1 METNFDNPEEE
12 ENNENEKKQEEEK
25 KPEEK
30 GQVMDNILS
39 NEKNE
44 KKEDKKD
51 IIPYED
57 KILFNYTYAPR
68 FPNRKLFEY
77 NEEERKNIFTENELY
92 NYTTYGI
99 FYCEK
104 NNTATGEQC
113 LYGKLICPDCMK
125 LTQKMHKLRP
135 NYLINDAGRLCTLKR
150 NKICCGGKF
159 NGIFKKDGIDYN
171 FYYKC
176 GHSGQCNSC
185 NRLNQVFEKYYD
197 AELLKKLRNRDKKLL
212 DGI

>member
-1 METNFDNPEEE
+1 METTFDNPEEE

-57 KILFNYTYAPR
+57 KILFNCTYAR
-68 FPNRKLFEY
+68 FPDRKLFEY

-113 LYGKLICPDCMK
+113 LYGKLICPNCMK

>member
-1 METNFDNPEEE
+1 METTFDNPEEE

-57 KILFNYTYAPR
+57 KILFNCTYAR
-68 FPNRKLFEY
+68 FPERKLFEY

-113 LYGKLICPDCMK
+113 LYGKLICPNCMK

>member
-1 METNFDNPEEE
+1 MEDIIGNQAE
-12 ENNENEKKQEEEK
+12 ENNENEEKQEEEK
-25 KPEEK
+25 KAEEK

-57 KILFNYTYAPR
+57 KILFNCTYAR
-68 FPNRKLFEY
+68 FPERKLFEY

-113 LYGKLICPDCMK
+113 LYGKLICPNCMK

-197 AELLKKLRNRDKKLL
+197 AELLKKLSNRDKKLL

>member
-57 KILFNYTYAPR
+57 KILFNCTYAR
-68 FPNRKLFEY
+68 FPDRKLFEY

-113 LYGKLICPDCMK
+113 LYGKLICPNCMK

>member
-1 METNFDNPEEE
+1 MMNEQVE
-12 ENNENEKKQEEEK
+12 ENNKNEENQLGEKKA
-25 KPEEK
+25 EEK
-30 GQVMDNILS
+30 GQVMDNVLGA
-39 NEKNE
+39 EKNE
-44 KKEDKKD
+44 KKEENKD
-51 IIPYED
+51 IIPYEE
-57 KILFNYTYAPR
+57 KVLFNFTYSR

-77 NEEERKNIFTENELY
+77 KEEERNKIFTEKELY

-99 FYCEK
+99 FFCEK

>member
-1 METNFDNPEEE
+1 METTFDNPEEE

-30 GQVMDNILS
+30 GQEMDNILS

-57 KILFNYTYAPR
+57 KILFNCTYAR
-68 FPNRKLFEY
+68 FPDRKLFEY

-113 LYGKLICPDCMK
+113 LYGKLICPNCMK

-159 NGIFKKDGIDYN
+159 NGIFKKNGIDYN